1 MRYRSKTKH
10 LLLAVLMPH
19 QAISRLFLAKGITLV
34 EASEEVPDSFS
45 PDFYL
50 LALSK
55 ERYRVINFFLFK
67 TPLHL
72 FLFPFKLIVAPFLI
86 FRLVLMNQMVAC
98 YINERRL
105 IHLDKLPKEQGSDNE
120 NYSCKT

>member
-10 LLLAVLMPH
+10 LILAILMPH
-19 QAISRLFLAKGITLV
+19 QAISRLFLVKGTSLV
-34 EASEEVPDSFS
+34 KDSEEVPDSFS

-55 ERYRVINFFLFK
+55 ERHRVINFFLFK

-72 FLFPFKLIVAPFLI
+72 FLFPFKLIVAPYLI
-86 FRLVLMNQMVAC
+86 FRLILMNQMVAC
-98 YINERRL
+98 YINEHQL
-105 IHLDKLPKEQGSDNE
+105 THLDKLPKEQGPGNE
-120 NYSCKT
+120 SCSCKT